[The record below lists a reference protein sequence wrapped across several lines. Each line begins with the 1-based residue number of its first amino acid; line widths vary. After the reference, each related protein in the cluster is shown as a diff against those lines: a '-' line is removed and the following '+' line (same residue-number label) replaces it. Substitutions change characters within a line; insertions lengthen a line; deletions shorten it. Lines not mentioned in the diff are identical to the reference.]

1 MTESLKITLRLA
13 VLFLIGSLLSFVP
26 TAYSVTEKTLNV
38 QSAFNA
44 ENYREQAEILVSLAE
59 ELPWWKTLWENAG
72 EIAFQAADYQLAK
85 SAFEQAEKLDTL
97 SDQGRLKLGDV
108 YLKIGELDSA
118 ERTWQ
123 GLEKNLEAVEKLAA
137 LYEIQGD
144 ISAAVDSWQQYL
156 TLNAQEGSMDL
167 LYHLGLLTAAHQ
179 PDQALVYL
187 DQSVAE
193 YPSAEIISEAIRES
207 LAEEP
212 AYQYV
217 KTGQALASINQWNL
231 ASHALNTAVS
241 LRPDYLEAWAY
252 WGEALQHLEDP
263 PRDPLEALEKALA
276 LDNRSPLANMF
287 LGLYWQRQGS
297 HRIALDYFEK
307 AELAWPD
314 HPDVYVEQGKSLAAL
329 GELPAAVEKY
339 QMAIEINPLNGKYYS
354 QLADF
359 CFTYTYQLKELGLP
373 AARLAVQFDDR
384 NPDFLVSMGQVLLAL
399 DDEMNAVKFFQ
410 RALAV
415 NPSFAPAHFQL
426 GIIYSNR
433 NDNDLAVYHLQQVL
447 LYADNLSLVDQT
459 ERLLSI
465 YMP

>member
-1 MTESLKITLRLA
+1 MTESLKIILRLA
-13 VLFLIGSLLSFVP
+13 VLFLIGSLLSFAP
-26 TAYSVTEKTLNV
+26 TAYSVTEKTLNT

-44 ENYREQAEILVSLAE
+44 ENYREQAEFLVSLAD

-72 EIAFQAADYQLAK
+72 DAAFQAADYQLAK
-85 SAFEQAEKLDTL
+85 SAYEQAEKIDTL
-97 SDQGRLKLGDV
+97 SVQGRLKLGDV
-108 YLKIGELDSA
+108 YMKIGELDSA
-118 ERTWQ
+118 ERIWQ
-123 GLEKNLEAVEKLAA
+123 SLEKNLEAVEKLAV

-144 ISAAVDSWQQYL
+144 ISSAVESWQQYL
-156 TLNAQEGSMDL
+156 TLNEDGGSMDL
-167 LYHLGLLTAAHQ
+167 LYHLGLLSAAHQ

-193 YPSAEIISEAIRES
+193 FPSAEIISEAIRDS

-217 KTGQALASINQWNL
+217 KTGQALASISQWQL
-231 ASHALNTAVS
+231 ASYALKTAVS

-263 PRDPLEALEKALA
+263 PRDPLEVLEKALA
-276 LDNRSPLANMF
+276 LDKRSPLANMF

-297 HRIALDYFEK
+297 HPTALDYFEE

-339 QMAIEINPLNGKYYS
+339 QLAIEINPLDGKYYS

-359 CFTYTYQLKELGLP
+359 CITYAYQVKELGLP
-373 AARLAVQFDDR
+373 AARLAVQFDDQ
-384 NPDFLVSMGQVLLAL
+384 NPDILVTMGQVLLAL
-399 DDEMNAVKFFQ
+399 NDEMNAVKFFQ

-415 NPSFAPAHFQL
+415 NPSFASAHFHL
-426 GIIYSNR
+426 GIIYSTR
-433 NDNDLAVYHLQQVL
+433 NNDDLAVYHLQRVL
-447 LYADNLSLVDQT
+447 LYTDNLSLVDQV